1 MHLRKKT
8 WDEINLDVAGD
19 AAASKTRPR
28 DAEQTAVDDFFDE
41 DTDED
46 MEEEKDGEKGEAE
59 EEEEAVAAAAMAAAV
74 PAVVPLPPPW
84 RRRRRHTLMLYG
96 LGYIYTYLVGIIWQQ
111 GWRCNG
117 HMLWRWGPKG
127 VCYWGWRSCPR
138 GKGRELCCFHHGV
151 PTPHSVR
158 STRSRLLP
166 AGSEYRSL
174 DAASRNS

>member
-1 MHLRKKT
+1 MHVHHAGVSKKSKRGRKAVASYKARRRLDRALDRAAVVVERTARKMQRSKGQARAMHLRKKT

-74 PAVVPLPPPW
+74 PAVVPLPPPGDDDDDI
-84 RRRRRHTLMLYG
+84 R
-96 LGYIYTYLVGIIWQQ
+96 
-111 GWRCNG
+111 
-117 HMLWRWGPKG
+117 
-127 VCYWGWRSCPR
+127 
-138 GKGRELCCFHHGV
+138 
-151 PTPHSVR
+151 
-158 STRSRLLP
+158 
-166 AGSEYRSL
+166 
-174 DAASRNS
+174 